1 MARVRHTPDVKSTT
15 TPVGL
20 VISLNNEERN
30 VATVSSD
37 ELRTAQAADETCQRL
52 LLQTSKTPM
61 YELNK
66 DGLLVR
72 VFLVDG
78 SQQVVVPE
86 NLVSSILYMKHYPP
100 SEGHPGAHRMFQT
113 IRRTFFL
120 PRIAEDVYE
129 TDITCDVCSRNRIA
143 EKRKTNPL
151 KLFPAKVPWNQL
163 RWTYWDHS
171 REPNIVTV
179 YGLRDL

>member
-1 MARVRHTPDVKSTT
+1 MTRVRHTPCGNSTT

-20 VISLNNEERN
+20 AITLNNEERN
-30 VATVSSD
+30 VDTVSSD
-37 ELRTAQAADETCQRL
+37 ELQTAQAADETCQRL

-72 VFLVDG
+72 VSPVDG
-78 SQQVVVPE
+78 SQQVVVPQ
-86 NLVSSILYMKHYPP
+86 NLVSRILYMEHYLQ
-100 SEGHPGAHRMFQT
+100 SAGHPGAHRMFQT
-113 IRRTFFL
+113 IRRTFFW

-129 TDITCDVCSRNRIA
+129 TVRTCDVCARNRIA

-151 KLFPAKVPWNQL
+151 KLFPAKGPLESVAMDILGPLPRTKHDN
-163 RWTYWDHS
+163 D
-171 REPNIVTV
+171 
-179 YGLRDL
+179 

>member
-1 MARVRHTPDVKSTT
+1 MTRVLNTPDGTSTT

-20 VISLNNEERN
+20 AIALNTEERN

-61 YELNK
+61 YDLNK

-72 VFLVDG
+72 VSPVDG
-78 SQQVVVPE
+78 SQHVVVHQS
-86 NLVSSILYMKHYPP
+86 LVSHILYMEYYPP
-100 SEGHPGAHRMFQT
+100 SAGHPGAHCMFQT
-113 IRRTFFL
+113 IRRTFIW
-120 PRIAEDVYE
+120 PWIAVDVYE
-129 TDITCDVCSRNRIA
+129 PVRKYDVCARKHIA

-151 KLFPAKVPWNQL
+151 KRFPAKGPM
-163 RWTYWDHS
+163 
-171 REPNIVTV
+171 
-179 YGLRDL
+179 